1 MIPYSTNTLNH
12 PIHMTEVNHPA
23 DTANKTLHRREE
35 IVRLVSEQGKAS
47 VEELS
52 ARYTVSS
59 VTIRNDLN
67 HLNKKGLLIRS
78 RGGAIACKINTIEL
92 PLQEKHTKNLNIK
105 QKISQVAASLINNG
119 DTVILDSGTT
129 TQEIARRLDRHKDLI
144 VMTNGLNVAN
154 ELSRHE
160 AIDMMMTGGHYR
172 QKSMS
177 FYGAQAEESLKQ
189 LRFDKVFLGVDGY
202 DIEAGITTHFDPEA
216 RLNRL
221 MCQGSREVIIVT
233 DSSKF
238 EQRGFQ
244 VILPFDQVDTLITDK
259 GIPKR
264 YLDELKRKGVNVLIV
279 DE

>member
-1 MIPYSTNTLNH
+1 MNEVTNLKGAGTTTTSSTATTNQTL
-12 PIHMTEVNHPA
+12 
-23 DTANKTLHRREE
+23 DRREK
-35 IVRLVSEQGKAS
+35 IIRLVSEQGKAG

-52 ARYTVSS
+52 TRFSVSA

-67 HLNKKGLLIRS
+67 YLNKKGFLIRS
-78 RGGAIACKINTIEL
+78 RGGAIACKYNTTEL
-92 PLQEKHTKNLNIK
+92 PLEEKHTKNLSIK
-105 QKISQVAASLINNG
+105 QKISQAAVSLISNG

-129 TQEIARRLDRHKDLI
+129 TQEIARRLDSHENLI

-154 ELSRHE
+154 ELSRHKKIE
-160 AIDMMMTGGHYR
+160 MMMTGGHYR

-221 MCQGSREVIIVT
+221 MCQCSRETIIVT

-238 EQRGFQ
+238 EKRGFQ
-244 VILPFDQVDTLITDK
+244 IILPFDQAGTLITDK

-264 YLDELKRKGVNVLIV
+264 YLDELMRKGVNVIIA